1 MSDQVDGWSD
11 MPGSQSASNTIYLK
25 LPVYTMVYKWSHL
38 VC

>member
-25 LPVYTMVYKWSHL
+25 LPVCTMVYNGLLIS
-38 VC
+38 